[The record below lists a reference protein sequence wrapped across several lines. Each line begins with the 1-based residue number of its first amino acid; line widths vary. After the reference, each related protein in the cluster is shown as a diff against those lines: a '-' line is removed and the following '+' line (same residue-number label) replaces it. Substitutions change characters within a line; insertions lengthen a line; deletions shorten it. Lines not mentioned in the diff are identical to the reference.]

1 MQTSRAEDLPPIMF
15 LGHFAVAMGAKRVAP
30 KTSLGTTFLA
40 AQFAD
45 LLWPILLLFGIERVR
60 ISPGI
65 MARSS
70 LDFQHYPYS
79 HSLLALTVFG
89 VLLGLVYFAVTMYR
103 AGAVAVAILVVSHW
117 VLDVIVHRPD
127 LPLSLGGQTRV
138 GFGLWN
144 SVVGTLLVELGFY
157 AVGLFI
163 YLRSTEARD
172 RVGRY
177 GFWALVLILLAIFLG
192 DAFGPPPTNERAL
205 ATLALAGWLFVPWAY
220 WVDAHRQAR
229 SA

>member
-1 MQTSRAEDLPPIMF
+1 MF
-15 LGHFAVAMGAKRVAP
+15 LGHFAVAMGAKRVVP

-45 LLWPILLLFGIERVR
+45 LLWPILVLLGIERVR

-89 VLLGLVYFAVTMYR
+89 VLLGLVYFAVTRYR

-144 SVVGTLLVELGFY
+144 SVVGTLLVELGLY
-157 AVGLFI
+157 AVGLFL
-163 YLRSTEARD
+163 YLRSTTARD
-172 RVGRY
+172 GVGRY
-177 GFWALVLILLAIFLG
+177 GFWALVLVLLAIFFG
-192 DAFGPPPTNERAL
+192 DAFGPPPPNERAL

-229 SA
+229 SIYN

>member
-1 MQTSRAEDLPPIMF
+1 MF
-15 LGHFAVAMGAKRVAP
+15 LGHFAVAMGAKRVVP

-45 LLWPILLLFGIERVR
+45 LLWPILVLLGIERVR

-89 VLLGLVYFAVTMYR
+89 VLLGLVYFAVTRYR

-144 SVVGTLLVELGFY
+144 SVVGTLLVELGLY
-157 AVGLFI
+157 AVGLFL
-163 YLRSTEARD
+163 YLRSTTARD
-172 RVGRY
+172 GVGRY
-177 GFWALVLILLAIFLG
+177 GFWALVLVLLAISFG
-192 DAFGPPPTNERAL
+192 DAFGPPPPNERAL

-229 SA
+229 STYD

>member
-1 MQTSRAEDLPPIMF
+1 MF
-15 LGHFAVAMGAKRVAP
+15 LGHFAVAMGAKRVVP

-45 LLWPILLLFGIERVR
+45 LLWPILLLLGIERVR

-89 VLLGLVYFAVTMYR
+89 ILLGLVYFAVTRYR

-127 LPLSLGGQTRV
+127 LPLSLSGQTRI
-138 GFGLWN
+138 GLGLWN
-144 SVVGTLLVELGFY
+144 SVVGTLLVELGLY
-157 AVGLFI
+157 AVGLLV
-163 YLRSTEARD
+163 YLRSTTARD
-172 RVGRY
+172 GMGRY
-177 GFWALVLILLAIFLG
+177 GFWALVLVLLAIFLG
-192 DAFGPPPTNERAL
+192 DAFGPPPPNERAL

>member
-15 LGHFAVAMGAKRVAP
+15 LGHFAVAMVTKRVVP

-45 LLWPILLLFGIERVR
+45 LLWPILLLLGIERVR

-89 VLLGLVYFAVTMYR
+89 ILLGLVYFAVTRYR

-117 VLDVIVHRPD
+117 MLDVIVHGPD

-144 SVVGTLLVELGFY
+144 SVVGTLLVELGLY
-157 AVGLFI
+157 AVGLLV
-163 YLRSTEARD
+163 YLRSTTARD
-172 RVGRY
+172 GVGRY
-177 GFWALVLILLAIFLG
+177 GFWALVLVLLAIFLG
-192 DAFGPPPTNERAL
+192 DAFGPPPPNERAL